1 MKKIIAAALAASLV
15 ATPVIAAPNYN
26 NNGNHYG
33 QTVRGHDN
41 GRGYNNRDYNNRGEV
56 RRAAPV
62 RQTVVHQTVVRNDA
76 RHNQHRQW
84 RTGQRFDRQ
93 YATNY
98 REIRNY
104 GNYRLRTPPRGYH
117 WVQSGNDAIL
127 VGITSG
133 IISAILS
140 NALR

>member
-15 ATPVIAAPNYN
+15 ATPVFAAPDYN

-33 QTVRGHDN
+33 QTARGHGNDS
-41 GRGYNNRDYNNRGEV
+41 YNNRGYGNRDDA
-56 RRAAPV
+56 RRTTTV
-62 RQTVVHQTVVRNDA
+62 RQTVVRPNA
-76 RHNQHRQW
+76 RYNQHRQW

-104 GNYRLRTPPRGYH
+104 GSYRLRTPPRGYH

>member
-1 MKKIIAAALAASLV
+1 MKKFIAAALAASLV
-15 ATPVIAAPNYN
+15 ATPVFAAPNYN

-33 QTVRGHDN
+33 QTARGHGNDSYN
-41 GRGYNNRDYNNRGEV
+41 DRGYDNRGYGNRNDA
-56 RRAAPV
+56 RRTTTV
-62 RQTVVHQTVVRNDA
+62 RQTVVRPNA
-76 RHNQHRQW
+76 RYNQHRQW

-104 GNYRLRTPPRGYH
+104 GSYRLRTPPRGYH

>member
-15 ATPVIAAPNYN
+15 ATPVFAAPNYN

-33 QTVRGHDN
+33 QTARGHGNDS
-41 GRGYNNRDYNNRGEV
+41 YNNRGYGNRDDA
-56 RRAAPV
+56 RRTTTV
-62 RQTVVHQTVVRNDA
+62 RQTVVRPNA
-76 RHNQHRQW
+76 RYNQHRQW

-104 GNYRLRTPPRGYH
+104 GSYRLRTPPRGYH

>member
-15 ATPVIAAPNYN
+15 ATPVFAAPNYN

-33 QTVRGHDN
+33 QTARGHGNDS
-41 GRGYNNRDYNNRGEV
+41 YNNRGYGNRDDA
-56 RRAAPV
+56 RRTTTV
-62 RQTVVHQTVVRNDA
+62 RQTVVRPNA
-76 RHNQHRQW
+76 RYNQHRQW

-104 GNYRLRTPPRGYH
+104 GSYRLRTPPRGYQ

>member
-15 ATPVIAAPNYN
+15 ATPVFAAPNYN

-33 QTVRGHDN
+33 QTARGHGNDS
-41 GRGYNNRDYNNRGEV
+41 YNNRGYGNRDDA
-56 RRAAPV
+56 RRTTTV
-62 RQTVVHQTVVRNDA
+62 RQTVVRPNA
-76 RHNQHRQW
+76 RYNQHRQW
-84 RTGQRFDRQ
+84 RTGPRFDRQ

-104 GNYRLRTPPRGYH
+104 GSYRLRTPPRGYH